1 MPADLLLEIGCEEI
15 PASFVAGALAAL
27 PGLLLG
33 RLDAARI
40 GHGEARALGS
50 PRRIALFI
58 AGVAERQPDLAEE
71 VSGPPA
77 GAAFDKDGKPTKAA
91 EAFAKKLGI
100 DVTELRVVDTPKG
113 KYLAGTRRET
123 GRASAELL
131 PKLVAEAIAAIP
143 FRKSMRWGRSEVA
156 FGRPIHWIVAL
167 LGDAVLDVEYAG
179 IRAGRTSF
187 GHRFL
192 APAAIELRA
201 PASYV
206 EQLRSAH
213 VLVDPAERSAKM
225 LERLHAKAK
234 ELGGE
239 LVPDEFLV
247 DENLGLVEEPL
258 IVDGGFEASFLTLP
272 DRLIVDVMRTHQ
284 RYFAVRDAGGKLLPR
299 YLAVVNTANDPDKIR
314 KGNDRVMRARLSD
327 ARFFVDTD
335 RKAGLEAY
343 AKKLAGVRYHAKLG
357 SVADKVSR
365 IADVAQGIAHA
376 SGADAATLAKVGQ
389 TAALAKAD
397 LAALTVGEFPEMQGY
412 AGRDVALASG
422 VDADVADAIGQ
433 HWFNPEDAGTT
444 NALALWIGL
453 ADKLDHLVG
462 GFAVGLT
469 PSGSNDP
476 FSMRRA
482 FVRAVTAYLD
492 ARKRKVGGALPSF
505 AFIAKLAYDA
515 YAARGPALPRPWES
529 LEPELL
535 SFMKTR
541 LVGLFDE
548 GVDVGAGAQALAG
561 FRAPRDVVE
570 ACIDAEPHEGAK
582 TAFDDLDDL
591 RLRIAAVRD
600 ARGTDAFAKLATA
613 FKRAAK
619 ITKDVVPQ
627 DPDPARFDHPAEKA
641 LWLAYAATRDAIEK
655 ATAGGA
661 YAVAVEAA
669 SKAIAEPMDR
679 FFDKDE
685 GVFVMADDLAVREN
699 RLRMLATIASAL
711 RRVARLEVLEGG
723 N

>member
-40 GHGEARALGS
+40 AHGDARALGS
-50 PRRIALFI
+50 PRRIALFV

-100 DVTELRVVDTPKG
+100 DVAELRVVDTPKG

-123 GRASAELL
+123 GKASAELL
-131 PKLVAEAIAAIP
+131 PKLLAEAIAAIP

-179 IRAGRTSF
+179 IRAGRTTY

-206 EQLRSAH
+206 GQLREAH
-213 VLVDPAERSAKM
+213 VFVDPAERSATM
-225 LERLHAKAK
+225 LARLHAKAK

-239 LVPDEFLV
+239 LIPDEFLV

-258 IVDGGFEASFLTLP
+258 VVDGGFEPSFLSLP
-272 DRLIVDVMRTHQ
+272 ERLIVDVMRTHQ
-284 RYFAVRDAGGKLLPR
+284 RYFAVRDASGKLLPR
-299 YLAVVNTANDPDKIR
+299 YLAVVNTANDPAKIR

-335 RKAGLEAY
+335 RKAGLDTY
-343 AKKLAGVRYHAKLG
+343 AKKLAGIRYHAKLG
-357 SVADKVSR
+357 SVADKVAR
-365 IADVAQGIAHA
+365 MADVAQGIAHA
-376 SGADAATLAKVGQ
+376 SGADAATLAKVGL

-444 NALALWIGL
+444 NALALWVGM

-462 GFAVGLT
+462 GFAVGLIPT
-469 PSGSNDP
+469 GSNDP

-492 ARKRKVGGALPSF
+492 ARTRKVGGSLPSF
-505 AFIAKLAYDA
+505 AFMAKLAYDA
-515 YAARGPALPRPWES
+515 YAARGPALPRGWDS

-619 ITKDVVPQ
+619 ITKDVAPQ

-685 GVFVMADDLAVREN
+685 GVFVMADDLAVRDN